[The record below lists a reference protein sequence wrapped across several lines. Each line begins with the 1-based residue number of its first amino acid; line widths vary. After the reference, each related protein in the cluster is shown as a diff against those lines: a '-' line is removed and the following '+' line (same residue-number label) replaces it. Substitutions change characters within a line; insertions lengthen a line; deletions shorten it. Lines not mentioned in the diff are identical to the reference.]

1 MTLRQQAESKPVPVE
16 DVRGSILSASLELMN
31 QGGLAALSMREVAR
45 RAGVSH
51 QAPYHYFADR
61 ESILAE
67 LVRDGFE
74 KLTGYMEDSLRDV
87 RSYDDSIAAMGEA
100 YVAFALDHSAQFRL
114 MFRSEMVDS
123 SRHPEAH
130 AAGERT
136 FDLCVKIVT
145 GHDHCE
151 DPKQMSPVIAAWS
164 MAHGLATLYLENK
177 LTHSTGETRAERLA
191 SARDVFT
198 HYFAAKQKR

>member
-1 MTLRQQAESKPVPVE
+1 MTSIKTATVTE
-16 DVRGSILSASLELMN
+16 DVRASILSASIALMN
-31 QGGLAALSMREVAR
+31 EGGLAALSMREVAR

-74 KLTGYMEDSLRDV
+74 KLTGYLEDSLETV
-87 RSYDDSIAAMGEA
+87 RGYDESIAAMGEA

-123 SRHPEAH
+123 AHHPETH
-130 AAGERT
+130 AAGKRT

-145 GHDHCE
+145 GRDDC
-151 DPKQMSPVIAAWS
+151 DNVKDLTPVIAAWS
-164 MAHGLATLYLENK
+164 TAHGLATLYLEGK
-177 LTHSTGETRAERLA
+177 LTESVGETRAERLKA
-191 SARDVFT
+191 ARAVFT
-198 HYFAAKQKR
+198 HYLPRPKR

>member
-1 MTLRQQAESKPVPVE
+1 MRQQAETKPTPVE

-67 LVRDGFE
+67 LVRDGFDR
-74 KLTGYMEDSLRDV
+74 LTGYMENSLRDV
-87 RSYDDSIAAMGEA
+87 LSYDDSIAAMGEA
-100 YVAFALDHSAQFRL
+100 YVAFALDHSSQFRL

-123 SRHPEAH
+123 SRHPETH
-130 AAGERT
+130 AAAERT

-145 GHDHCE
+145 GREHCA
-151 DPKQMSPVIAAWS
+151 DPKEVTPVIAAWS
-164 MAHGLATLYLENK
+164 MAHGLATLYLEGK
-177 LTHSTGETRAERLA
+177 LTQSTGDTRAERLA
-191 SARDVFT
+191 GARAVFS
-198 HYFAAKQKR
+198 HYLARPKR

>member
-1 MTLRQQAESKPVPVE
+1 MTVRQALGNKHIVAD
-16 DVRGSILSASLELMN
+16 DVRASILSASLDLMN

-67 LVRDGFE
+67 LVRDGFDR
-74 KLTGYMEDSLRDV
+74 LTGYLEDSLKQVRD
-87 RSYDDSIAAMGEA
+87 YDESIVAMGEA
-100 YVAFALDHSAQFRL
+100 YVAFALDHSSQFRL

-123 SRHPEAH
+123 ARHPETH

-136 FDLCVKIVT
+136 FDLCVRIVT
-145 GHDHCE
+145 GRDQCNE
-151 DPKQMSPVIAAWS
+151 PKEAMPVIAAWS

-177 LTHSTGETRAERLA
+177 LTQTTGDSRAERLKA
-191 SARDVFT
+191 ARAVFT
-198 HYFAAKQKR
+198 QHFVAKPKR

>member
-1 MTLRQQAESKPVPVE
+1 MTLRQPLVNKPVVAD
-16 DVRGSILSASLELMN
+16 DVRASILSASLDLMN
-31 QGGLAALSMREVAR
+31 QGGLSALSMREVAR

-67 LVRDGFE
+67 LVRDGFD
-74 KLTGYMEDSLRDV
+74 KLTGYLEDALRPV
-87 RSYDDSIAAMGEA
+87 RNYDDSIGALGEA

-123 SRHPEAH
+123 SRHPETH
-130 AAGERT
+130 AAADRT

-145 GHDHCE
+145 GKENCT
-151 DPKQMSPVIAAWS
+151 DPKEVTPVIAAWS
-164 MAHGLATLYLENK
+164 MAHGLATLYLEGK
-177 LTHSTGETRAERLA
+177 LTQATGPTRAERLKG
-191 SARDVFT
+191 ARAVFQ
-198 HYFAAKQKR
+198 HYLSRPRN

>member
-1 MTLRQQAESKPVPVE
+1 MRQQAETKVIPVE
-16 DVRGSILSASLELMN
+16 DVRGSILNASLELMN

-74 KLTGYMEDSLRDV
+74 KLTGYMENSLRDV

-100 YVAFALDHSAQFRL
+100 YVAFALDHSSQFRL

-123 SRHPEAH
+123 TRHPEAH
-130 AAGERT
+130 AAAERT

-145 GHDHCE
+145 GRDHCE
-151 DPKQMSPVIAAWS
+151 DAKDRTPVIAAWS
-164 MAHGLATLYLENK
+164 MAHGLATLYLEGK
-177 LTHSTGETRAERLA
+177 LTQATGDTRAERLA
-191 SARDVFT
+191 GARAVFT
-198 HYFAAKQKR
+198 HYLAKPRR